1 MFGQFCLIAFF
12 SSAPV
17 SFATVAGNKEVRARE
32 PRMTESDVRTAFEQ
46 TKDLV
51 YRFAWRMTGSASA
64 AEDIT
69 QEVFL
74 SLLSDP
80 DRFDSSRGEL
90 GSFLIAVARNLARKW
105 LRAESRWSEIDD
117 DQFSIEPLEIADR
130 EISETVA
137 AAVAS
142 LPPLQREVLLLAQY
156 EGFSLEEIARALKVE
171 VGAVKAR
178 LFRARRNLKRILAPL
193 QVLHGRTF

>member
-1 MFGQFCLIAFF
+1 
-12 SSAPV
+12 
-17 SFATVAGNKEVRARE
+17 
-32 PRMTESDVRTAFEQ
+32 MTESDVRKAFEQ
-46 TKDLV
+46 KKDTV

-74 SLLSDP
+74 LLMSQP

-90 GSFLIAVARNLARKW
+90 GSFLIGVARNLARKW
-105 LRAESRWSEIDD
+105 LRGENRWSEIDE
-117 DQFSIEPLEIADR
+117 DQFCVEPVEIADR
-130 EISETVA
+130 EMSEIVG

-142 LPPLQREVLLLAQY
+142 LPPLQREVLLLAHY
-156 EGFSLEEIARALKVE
+156 EGFSLEEIARAVNVE
-171 VGAVKAR
+171 VGVVKAR
-178 LFRARRNLKRILAPL
+178 LFRARKSLKRILAPL